1 MNKKL
6 LTAVVGATLAVA
18 GSAANAFEAKLSGH
32 LHRGV
37 MVADDGGNSEIY
49 HVDGTTSGSR
59 IRFLASEEIMPGIT
73 AGVNWENGFNSNPG
87 GTVSQTART
96 VAASLSE
103 RHQEIYFR
111 GSFGRIGFGQGEGA
125 AYDTISVDLSGTGL
139 AAGGA
144 PADWGGGLFFRT
156 TAGPLSAVTFG
167 TVMNNY
173 NASASGGRYDRVRY
187 DSPALGPVTL
197 HASTGYTAENDANEF
212 AVRFSTDLPGGSKLA
227 AQLGFS
233 KVTPVSG
240 SATRDEETV
249 DASISWLAPF
259 GLNVTVAHA
268 TRENE
273 TAAGAANLDGKFT
286 RLKLGYLSGQHAVSV
301 HYATGEDQ
309 VLTGDESKE
318 IGVEYA
324 FKPKPWADL
333 YAAYKTLSLD
343 RTGVSYEDM
352 QVLLVGSRLVF

>member
-18 GSAANAFEAKLSGH
+18 GSAANAFEVKVSGH

-37 MVADDGGNSEIY
+37 MVADDGNNSEIY

-59 IRFLASEEIMPGIT
+59 IRFLASEEILPGIT
-73 AGVNWENGFNSNPG
+73 AGVNWENGYNSNPSG
-87 GTVSQTART
+87 SVTQTART
-96 VAASLSE
+96 VAATLSE
-103 RHQEIYFR
+103 RHQEVYFR

-144 PADWGGGLFFRT
+144 PADWGGGLAFRT
-156 TAGPLSAVTFG
+156 PLGAFGPKFG
-167 TVMNNY
+167 EVMNNY

-197 HASTGYTAENDANEF
+197 HASTGYTVENDANEF
-212 AVRFSTDLPGGSKLA
+212 AVKFSQDLPGAGKIA
-227 AQLGFS
+227 AQVGLS

-240 SATRDEETV
+240 SATRDEETI
-249 DASISWLAPF
+249 DASISWLASF
-259 GLNVTVAHA
+259 GLNLTLAHA

-273 TAAGAANLDGKFT
+273 TAAGAANLDAKFT
-286 RLKLGYLSGQHAVSV
+286 RFKVGYLAGQHAVSV
-301 HYATGEDQ
+301 HYAVGDDQ
-309 VLTGDESKE
+309 VAVDDQAKE
-318 IGVEYA
+318 IGLEYA

-333 YAAYKTLSLD
+333 YVAAKKLSLD
-343 RTGVSYEDM
+343 RTGVDYEDIT
-352 QVLLVGSRLVF
+352 VLLAGTRLVF